1 MVDGIERG
9 GLNYE
14 INVTGNFEERFA
26 RFEALLQKLETQAKV
41 SGKTTVTKE
50 ATKGTASVKAEESAQ
65 QKVIGTLN
73 KKSAVEKKILQ
84 LRNRQQVAISKQ
96 VSNEKVLTDTVERKQ
111 KAEVSIQ
118 KVQLKTVKTSIALS
132 KAEERIANTALKRL
146 EIEKAI
152 KLARLQGATTPAQIS
167 QVTGLSTAAL
177 GKSSKIIAA
186 QNESLKTQERLRKQ
200 NLKIQKNQ
208 VTEGEKNRRLHRD
221 ILNFA
226 KKQRVSLQRAAKELG
241 VSASKAK
248 LLGIEMNKVN
258 DFASNFLFT
267 FRRLVGILAIF
278 TLARRFAGLIGNAVK
293 EMTRFNSVLEQSRIG
308 FAALLSSAGEMVDVN
323 GQLVTGAEEY
333 IRALDIAEDIQT
345 KIRLSALGT
354 VATYE
359 DLLGAF
365 QSGIGPGLAAGLNL
379 DQIEAVTIAL
389 VKAASTLGVEG
400 AQFTEEVR
408 SIIQGTG
415 ALRTTRL
422 LQIPGLSKENIR
434 LAKEQG
440 RLFDQIIDTL
450 EPFNKATEDITK
462 SWAGLQ
468 SQVRDAVSSLLASGS
483 VEYFDTLKT
492 AMEGFVNSLINRD
505 KVLKDNFGLNPDAVA
520 AVEEV
525 SNALQAVVEDFG
537 TLVSFDELFGSL
549 RLNFAAIGEV
559 LKLVSAFLVP
569 VIVGFGRGVTLV
581 MGMLAGILKI
591 GRVIFKIVPK
601 TVVKGFKE
609 ILAFVSSIVGI
620 LLTWIVLTKIYNGLL
635 LATKTIIASIGVIQS
650 AYLLVLEILSAV
662 QKARIAQESILL
674 AITTAIAGVVSI
686 TALVIGAIV
695 LTVGVILVKTGALSK
710 LFGKIN
716 KSLDDSNSKLGK
728 IKDSILG
735 GTNAIFSQG
744 EATKKL
750 EASFKSLEDRLIKMQ
765 NATKSLLLTSA
776 IRGEAK
782 QIFTAITSGLEKFAN
797 DSIELRKTIEQ
808 NEAEILKK
816 EKIRN
821 QARIKLE
828 KELGDAQANRLFMIS
843 LAQKR
848 RLSLKGHGGHGR
860 EDFDKPP
867 EIFQKQAKIQKELN
881 VAETSLNAT
890 VQQSNKLQEVRQQ
903 LLQKNIDLIE
913 EKVRQETISL
923 NEELSGNKSIN
934 ERFELRK
941 ALILEEVRNAKAVV
955 KAFELQR
962 LELEKQE
969 ELKLNNDVLDER
981 SISAINET
989 IRLAKE
995 ANADTESILALEAA
1009 RDKTAERN
1017 LIRRSKEEAIIRT
1030 MKKDLEDMVRI
1041 VVTNDWLVAMSE
1053 GFKAGIKEF
1062 IAGAEPLAQ
1071 GFADAMQSALEDAV
1085 DSASEA
1091 ITDLIDPRVD
1101 APAAQEVVGEILLS
1115 FADELINTILSEF
1128 LQNMLTSFLG
1138 LQSTEQIQ
1146 IAAIQANTAALGVVA
1161 TALGA
1166 DEAVGSLTGP
1176 PAPLMGPPA
1185 ERFGVTEGLAGPPA
1199 PVDPILLAAT
1209 EANTAALAADTIATT
1224 VDTTATVAD
1233 TTATVVDATATAT
1246 NAAATTANSV
1256 ATAVNTGGIFA
1267 NTIATIT
1274 NTVQGIAAFIANTAA
1289 TLFNTIALWVNAAIP
1304 FQHGGLV
1311 TARGGR
1317 ARNFAK
1323 GGWVNPLGIVPT
1335 YTSAQGFAS
1344 GGDVKRH
1351 PRPSYIS
1358 PADTV
1363 PAWLAPNEFVVQKSV
1378 VQRFGAR
1385 FFDMINRGIIT
1396 PGMLGSGFIS
1406 PKMGQRHLAGNIT
1419 RSQRVYGLAHGGVV
1433 GSPSPSVAASRSDTG
1448 GGGTIVLP
1456 VIAADDN
1463 TMEQIIS
1470 GGIDV
1475 FEQGVNDTP
1484 DFTNQNESNS

>member
-1 MVDGIERG
+1 MATGSERG

-14 INVTGNFEERFA
+14 INVTGNFEEKFA

-41 SGKTTVTKE
+41 SGKTTATKE
-50 ATKGTASVKAEESAQ
+50 ITKGSESVKAEERAQ

-84 LRNRQQVAISKQ
+84 LRNRQQVAVSKQ
-96 VSNEKVLTDTVERKQ
+96 VTNEKVITDTVERKQ
-111 KAEVSIQ
+111 KAEVAIQ
-118 KVQLKTVKTSIALS
+118 KVQLKTVKQSIALS
-132 KAEERIANTALKRL
+132 KAEERIAKTALKRL

-152 KLARLQGATTPAQIS
+152 QIARKQGAVTPAQIS
-167 QVTGLSTAAL
+167 QTTGLSTATL
-177 GKSSKIIAA
+177 GKADKQIAA
-186 QNESLKTQERLRKQ
+186 QNKALQNQERLRKQ

-221 ILNFA
+221 ILTLA

-293 EMTRFNSVLEQSRIG
+293 EMTRFNSVLEQSKIG
-308 FAALLSSAGEMVDVN
+308 FASLLASAGEMVDAN
-323 GQLVTGAEEY
+323 GQLITGAEEY
-333 IRALDIAEDIQT
+333 IQALNIAENIQT

-440 RLFDQIIDTL
+440 RLFEQITGTL
-450 EPFNKATEDITK
+450 EPFNKATEDITR

-468 SQVRDAVSSLLASGS
+468 SQVRDVVSSLLASGS

-492 AMEGFVNSLINRD
+492 AMKSFVDSLVDRD
-505 KVLKDNFGLNPDAVA
+505 KVLKDNFGLNQNAVA

-525 SNALQAVVEDFG
+525 SSALQAVIDDFG

-559 LKLVSAFLVP
+559 LKLISAFLVP

-591 GRVIFKIVPK
+591 GRVILKIVPK
-601 TVVKGFKE
+601 TVVKGYKE
-609 ILAFVSSIVGI
+609 ILAFVSSIAGI

-635 LATKTIIASIGVIQS
+635 IATKTIVLSIGVLQT
-650 AYLLVLEILSAV
+650 AYLLVLEIISAV

-674 AITTAIAGVVSI
+674 AITTAIGGVVSI

-695 LTVGVILVKTGALSK
+695 LTIGVILVKTGALSK

-716 KSLDDSNSKLGK
+716 KSLDDSESKLGK
-728 IKDSILG
+728 IKDSIIG

-750 EASFKSLEDRLIKMQ
+750 EASFKSLESRLIKMQ

-782 QIFTAITSGLEKFAN
+782 QVFTAITSGLEKFAN
-797 DSIELRKTIEQ
+797 DSIELRKNIDQ
-808 NEAEILKK
+808 NDAEILKK

-821 QARIKLE
+821 QARIKLQE
-828 KELGDAQANRLFMIS
+828 TLGDAEENRLLRLMVQ
-843 LAQKR
+843 QKR
-848 RLSLKGHGGHGR
+848 RLSLRGHGGHGK
-860 EDFDKPP
+860 EDFDKPSAV
-867 EIFQKQAKIQKELN
+867 EQNQIRTQKELN
-881 VAETSLNAT
+881 IAEASLNAT
-890 VQQSNKLQEVRQQ
+890 VQKSNKLQAVRQE
-903 LLQKNIDLIE
+903 LLRKNIDLIE

-923 NEELSGNKSIN
+923 NAELVGSKSIN

-941 ALILEEVRNAKAVV
+941 ALILEEVRNAKAMV
-955 KAFELQR
+955 KALELQR
-962 LELEKQE
+962 IELQRQE
-969 ELKLNNDVLDER
+969 ELKLNNDRLDEK

-995 ANADTESILALEAA
+995 ANVDTESILALEAA

-1017 LIRRSKEEAIIRT
+1017 LVRRRKEESIIRT
-1030 MKKDLEDMVRI
+1030 MKKDLEIMANI
-1041 VVTNDWLVAMSE
+1041 VVSNDWLVAMSD
-1053 GFKAGIKEF
+1053 GFRAGAQEF
-1062 IAGAEPLAQ
+1062 IKSADPLALR
-1071 GFADAMQSALEDAV
+1071 FADAMQNALEDAV
-1085 DSASEA
+1085 STASDA
-1091 ITDLIDPRVD
+1091 ITDLFDPRTEG
-1101 APAAQEVVGEILLS
+1101 ASAREVAGEILLGL
-1115 FADELINTILSEF
+1115 ANELINTILNEF

-1146 IAAIQANTAALGVVA
+1146 IAALQANTAALGAVA
-1161 TALGA
+1161 TALGVDKTTGA
-1166 DEAVGSLTGP
+1166 FVGP
-1176 PAPLMGPPA
+1176 PEPLMGPPA
-1185 ERFGVTEGLAGPPA
+1185 PTPFVGPPIERFGVTEGLAGPPA
-1199 PVDPILLAAT
+1199 PIDPVLLEVT
-1209 EANTAALAADTIATT
+1209 EANTAALAADTLATT
-1224 VDTTATVAD
+1224 ADTTATVAD
-1233 TTATVVDATATAT
+1233 ATVTAT
-1246 NAAATTANSV
+1246 NAAATTVNSV
-1256 ATAVNTGGIFA
+1256 ATTANTGGIIA
-1267 NTIATIT
+1267 NTVATIT
-1274 NTVQGIAAFIANTAA
+1274 NTIKGVAAFIANTLA
-1289 TLFNTIALWVNAAIP
+1289 TLFNTTALWVNAAVP

-1311 TARGGR
+1311 TSKGGR

-1323 GGWVNPLGIVPT
+1323 GGWVNPLSIVPS
-1335 YTSAQGFAS
+1335 YTSAQGLAS

-1358 PADTV
+1358 PVDTV
-1363 PAWLAPNEFVVQKSV
+1363 PAWLQPGEYVIPKSRV
-1378 VQRFGAR
+1378 AQYGAR
-1385 FFDMINRGIIT
+1385 FFEMIRRG
-1396 PGMLGSGFIS
+1396 SIS
-1406 PKMGQRHLAGNIT
+1406 PDMGMRHLTANRKHT
-1419 RSQRVYGLAHGGVV
+1419 RGVYGLAHGGVV
-1433 GSPSPSVAASRSDTG
+1433 GAPSPSVAASRSSERS
-1448 GGGTIVLP
+1448 GGTIVLP

-1463 TMEQIIS
+1463 TMDQMIA

-1475 FEQGVNDTP
+1475 FEQGVKNTP

>member
-1 MVDGIERG
+1 MAVGSERG
-9 GLNYE
+9 GLDYE
-14 INVTGNFEERFA
+14 INVTGNFEEKFA

-41 SGKTTVTKE
+41 SGKTAATKE
-50 ATKGTASVKAEESAQ
+50 ITKGTESVKAEERAQ
-65 QKVIGTLN
+65 QKVIGALN

-84 LRNRQQVAISKQ
+84 LRNRQQVAVSKQ

-111 KAEVSIQ
+111 KAEVAVQ
-118 KVQLKTVKTSIALS
+118 KVQLKTVKQSIALS
-132 KAEERIANTALKRL
+132 KAEERIANAALKRL

-152 KLARLQGATTPAQIS
+152 RLARLQGATTPAQIS

-186 QNESLKTQERLRKQ
+186 QNTSLKTQERLRKQ
-200 NLKIQKNQ
+200 NLKIQKRQ
-208 VTEGEKNRRLHRD
+208 VTEAEKNKRIHRD

-226 KKQRVSLQRAAKELG
+226 RKQRVSLQRAAKELG

-248 LLGIEMNKVN
+248 QLGIEMNKVN

-293 EMTRFNSVLEQSRIG
+293 EMSRFNSVLEQSRIG
-308 FAALLSSAGEMVDVN
+308 FAALLASAGEMVDVN
-323 GQLVTGAEEY
+323 GQLITGAEEY
-333 IRALDIAEDIQT
+333 IQALVIAEDIQT
-345 KIRLSALGT
+345 KIRKSALGT

-365 QSGIGPGLAAGLNL
+365 QAGIGPGLAAGLNL

-468 SQVRDAVSSLLASGS
+468 SQIKDAVSSLLASGS
-483 VEYFDTLKT
+483 VEYFNTLRT
-492 AMEGFVNSLINRD
+492 AMGGFVDSLLDRD
-505 KVLKDNFGLNPDAVA
+505 KVLKDNFGLNEDAVA

-525 SNALQAVVEDFG
+525 SSALQSVIEDFG

-559 LKLVSAFLVP
+559 LKLISAFLVP

-581 MGMLAGILKI
+581 MGILAGIIKI
-591 GRVIFKIVPK
+591 GRFITRIVPK
-601 TVVKGFKE
+601 SVVKGFKE

-635 LATKTIIASIGVIQS
+635 IATKTIIVSIGVLQT
-650 AYLLVLEILSAV
+650 AYLLVLEIMSAV
-662 QKARIAQESILL
+662 QKARIAQESTFL
-674 AITTAIAGVVSI
+674 AITAAIGGVVSI

-695 LTVGVILVKTGALSK
+695 LAIGVILVKTGVLSK

-716 KSLDDSNSKLGK
+716 KSLDDSESKLGK

-735 GTNAIFSQG
+735 GTNAIFGQD

-782 QIFTAITSGLEKFAN
+782 QVFTAITSGLEKFAN
-797 DSIELRKTIEQ
+797 DSIELKKSIEQ
-808 NEAEILKK
+808 NDANIFKK
-816 EKIRN
+816 EQIRN
-821 QARIKLE
+821 KARIKLE
-828 KELGDAQANRLFMIS
+828 KARTEDLKKTEKKRSFFFPGPGSLRRAVTLLGTGAGIKTVRILGEQAS
-843 LAQKR
+843 K
-848 RLSLKGHGGHGR
+848 SLK
-860 EDFDKPP
+860 K
-867 EIFQKQAKIQKELN
+867 LN
-881 VAETSLNAT
+881 VAEASLNASI
-890 VQQSNKLQEVRQQ
+890 QQGNKLVEVRQQ
-903 LLQKNIDLIE
+903 LLKKNIALIE

-923 NEELSGNKSIN
+923 NREFDGNKVIN

-941 ALILEEVRNAKAVV
+941 VLILEEVRNAKAAV

-962 LELEKQE
+962 LELQRLE
-969 ELKLNNDVLDER
+969 EIKLNSEAIDEK
-981 SISAINET
+981 SIAAINET
-989 IRLAKE
+989 IQLAKE
-995 ANADTESILALEAA
+995 ANADAESILALETA

-1017 LIRRSKEEAIIRT
+1017 LVRRSKEEAIIRT
-1030 MKKDLEDMVRI
+1030 MKKDLEDMANI
-1041 VVTNDWLVAMSE
+1041 VVTNDWLVAMSN
-1053 GFKAGIKEF
+1053 GFRAGAQEF
-1062 IAGAEPLAQ
+1062 IESADPIAQ
-1071 GFADAMQSALEDAV
+1071 RFADAMQSALEDAV

-1091 ITDLIDPRVD
+1091 ITDFIDPRED
-1101 APAAQEVVGEILLS
+1101 APAAQEVAGEILL
-1115 FADELINTILSEF
+1115 ALAEDLINTILSEF

-1146 IAAIQANTAALGVVA
+1146 IAALQANTAALGVVA
-1161 TALGA
+1161 SALGA
-1166 DEAVGSLTGP
+1166 DAV
-1176 PAPLMGPPA
+1176 
-1185 ERFGVTEGLAGPPA
+1185 
-1199 PVDPILLAAT
+1199 
-1209 EANTAALAADTIATT
+1209 ATT
-1224 VDTTATVAD
+1224 
-1233 TTATVVDATATAT
+1233 T
-1246 NAAATTANSV
+1246 NSAATTAN
-1256 ATAVNTGGIFA
+1256 TGGLFQNTFSLLK
-1267 NTIATIT
+1267 NTIETAL
-1274 NTVQGIAAFIANTAA
+1274 NTVWQAI
-1289 TLFNTIALWVNAAIP
+1289 NAAIP
-1304 FQHGGLV
+1304 GQHGGLV
-1311 TARGGR
+1311 TAGGGL

-1323 GGWVNPLGIVPT
+1323 GGWVNPLSIAPRYGH
-1335 YTSAQGFAS
+1335 AQGLAS

-1358 PADTV
+1358 PVDTV
-1363 PAWLAPNEFVVQKSV
+1363 PAWLQPGEYVIPKSRV
-1378 VQRFGAR
+1378 AQYGAR
-1385 FFDMINRGIIT
+1385 FFEMIRRG
-1396 PGMLGSGFIS
+1396 SIS
-1406 PKMGQRHLAGNIT
+1406 PDMGMRHLTANIMHS
-1419 RSQRVYGLAHGGVV
+1419 RGVYGLAQGGVV
-1433 GSPSPSVAASRSDTG
+1433 GAPSPSVAASRSSERSG
-1448 GGGTIVLP
+1448 GMVVLP

-1463 TMEQIIS
+1463 TMDQMIA

-1484 DFTNQNESNS
+1484 SFTNQNESNS

>member
-1 MVDGIERG
+1 MATGSERG

-14 INVTGNFEERFA
+14 INVTGNFEEKFA
-26 RFEALLQKLETQAKV
+26 RFETLLQKLETQAKV
-41 SGKTTVTKE
+41 SGKTTATKE
-50 ATKGTASVKAEESAQ
+50 VTKGTESVKAEERAQ

-84 LRNRQQVAISKQ
+84 LRNRQQVAVAKQ
-96 VSNEKVLTDTVERKQ
+96 VTNEKVITDTVERKQ

-118 KVQLKTVKTSIALS
+118 KVQLKTVKQSIALS
-132 KAEERIANTALKRL
+132 KAEDRIAKTALKRL

-152 KLARLQGATTPAQIS
+152 QLARKQGAVTPAQIS
-167 QVTGLSTAAL
+167 QTTGLSTAAL
-177 GKSSKIIAA
+177 GKADKQIAA
-186 QNESLKTQERLRKQ
+186 QNKALQNQERLRKQ
-200 NLKIQKNQ
+200 NLKIQKRQ
-208 VTEGEKNRRLHRD
+208 VTEGEKNKRLHKD
-221 ILNFA
+221 ILSLA
-226 KKQRVSLQRAAKELG
+226 RKQKISLQRAAKELG
-241 VSASKAK
+241 VSASKAR

-258 DFASNFLFT
+258 DFAANFLFT

-278 TLARRFAGLIGNAVK
+278 TIARRFAGLIGNAVK
-293 EMTRFNSVLEQSRIG
+293 EMGRFNSVLEQSRIG
-308 FAALLSSAGEMVDVN
+308 FAALLASAGEMVDVN
-323 GQLVTGAEEY
+323 GQLVTGADEY
-333 IRALDIAEDIQT
+333 VQALVIAEDIQT

-440 RLFDQIIDTL
+440 RLFEQIISTL
-450 EPFNKATEDITK
+450 EPFNKATEDITR

-483 VEYFDTLKT
+483 VEYFNTLKT
-492 AMEGFVNSLINRD
+492 AMEGFVNSLIARD
-505 KVLKDNFGLNPDAVA
+505 KVLKDNFGLNQDAVA

-525 SNALQAVVEDFG
+525 SSALQAVINDFG

-559 LKLVSAFLVP
+559 LKLISAFLAPIV
-569 VIVGFGRGVTLV
+569 VGFGRGVTLV
-581 MGMLAGILKI
+581 MGMLAGIIKI
-591 GRVIFKIVPK
+591 GRIITKIVPK

-609 ILAFVSSIVGI
+609 ILAFVSSIAGI

-635 LATKTIIASIGVIQS
+635 IATKTIVLSIGVLQT
-650 AYLLVLEILSAV
+650 AYLLILEIISAV

-674 AITTAIAGVVSI
+674 AITAAIGSVVSI

-695 LTVGVILVKTGALSK
+695 LIIGVILVKTGVLSK

-716 KSLDDSNSKLGK
+716 KSLDDSESKLGK

-750 EASFKSLEDRLIKMQ
+750 EASFKSLEDRLVKMQ

-782 QIFTAITSGLEKFAN
+782 QVFTAITSGLEKFAN
-797 DSIELRKTIEQ
+797 DSIELRKNIEQ
-808 NEAEILKK
+808 NEATIFKK
-816 EKIRN
+816 EQIRN
-821 QARIKLE
+821 KARIKLE
-828 KELGDAQANRLFMIS
+828 EDRIENSKKNQRKIKTLFPGPPSLRRRTTLLGTGAGIASVEIMGKRASKS
-843 LAQKR
+843 L
-848 RLSLKGHGGHGR
+848 
-860 EDFDKPP
+860 
-867 EIFQKQAKIQKELN
+867 KELN
-881 VAETSLNAT
+881 IAEASLNAT
-890 VQQSNKLQEVRQQ
+890 IQKSNKLQEVKQQ

-923 NEELSGNKSIN
+923 NAELGGNKAIN

-941 ALILEEVRNAKAVV
+941 ALILEEVRNAKAMV
-955 KAFELQR
+955 KALELQR
-962 LELEKQE
+962 IELQQQE

-1030 MKKDLEDMVRI
+1030 MRKDLEDMAKI
-1041 VVTNDWLVAMSE
+1041 VVSNDWLVAMSE
-1053 GFKAGIKEF
+1053 GFQAGIKEF

-1071 GFADAMQSALEDAV
+1071 GFADAMQGALEDAV

-1091 ITDLIDPRVD
+1091 ITDIIDPRED
-1101 APAAQEVVGEILLS
+1101 TPSAREVAGEILLGL
-1115 FADELINTILSEF
+1115 AEGLINTILSEF

-1146 IAAIQANTAALGVVA
+1146 IAALQANTAALGVVA

-1166 DEAVGSLTGP
+1166 DTVAGPLMGP
-1176 PAPLMGPPA
+1176 PAPFVGPPA
-1185 ERFGVTEGLAGPPA
+1185 ERFGVTEGLVGPPA
-1199 PVDPILLAAT
+1199 PVDPIVLEAT

-1224 VDTTATVAD
+1224 ADTTATVADTTATVAD

-1246 NAAATTANSV
+1246 NAAATTVNSV
-1256 ATAVNTGGIFA
+1256 ATTANTGGIIA

-1274 NTVQGIAAFIANTAA
+1274 NTIQGIAAFVANTAA
-1289 TLFNTIALWVNAAIP
+1289 TIFNTIALWVNAAIP
-1304 FQHGGLV
+1304 GQHGGLV
-1311 TARGGR
+1311 TAGGGL

-1323 GGWVNPLGIVPT
+1323 GGWVNPLSIAPRYGH
-1335 YTSAQGFAS
+1335 AQGLAS

-1358 PADTV
+1358 PVDTV
-1363 PAWLAPNEFVVQKSV
+1363 PAWLQPGEYVIPKSRV
-1378 VQRFGAR
+1378 AQYGAR
-1385 FFDMINRGIIT
+1385 FFEMIRRG
-1396 PGMLGSGFIS
+1396 SIS
-1406 PKMGQRHLAGNIT
+1406 PDMGMRHLTANIT
-1419 RSQRVYGLAHGGVV
+1419 RSRGVYGLAQGGVV
-1433 GSPSPSVAASRSDTG
+1433 GTPSPSVAASRPSERSG
-1448 GGGTIVLP
+1448 GMIVLP

-1463 TMEQIIS
+1463 TMDQMIA

>member
-1 MVDGIERG
+1 MTTGSERG

-14 INVTGNFEERFA
+14 INVTGNFEEKFA

-41 SGKTTVTKE
+41 SGKTTATKE
-50 ATKGTASVKAEESAQ
+50 ITKGSESVKAEERAQ

-84 LRNRQQVAISKQ
+84 LRNRQQVAVSKQ
-96 VSNEKVLTDTVERKQ
+96 VSNEKVITDTVERKQ
-111 KAEVSIQ
+111 KAEVAIQ
-118 KVQLKTVKTSIALS
+118 KVQLKTVKQSIALS

-152 KLARLQGATTPAQIS
+152 QLARKQGAVTPAQIS
-167 QVTGLSTAAL
+167 QTTGLSTAAL
-177 GKSSKIIAA
+177 GKADKQIAA
-186 QNESLKTQERLRKQ
+186 QNKALQNQERLRKQ

-208 VTEGEKNRRLHRD
+208 VTEGEKNRRLHKD
-221 ILNFA
+221 ILSFA
-226 KKQRVSLQRAAKELG
+226 RKQKISLQRAAKELG

-293 EMTRFNSVLEQSRIG
+293 EMSRFNSVLEQSRIG
-308 FAALLSSAGEMVDVN
+308 FAALLASAGEMVDAN

-333 IRALDIAEDIQT
+333 IQALDIAKDIQT

-468 SQVRDAVSSLLASGS
+468 SQVKDVVSTLLASGS
-483 VEYFDTLKT
+483 VEYFDTLKA
-492 AMEGFVNSLINRD
+492 AMDGFVNSLAKRD
-505 KVLKDNFGLNPDAVA
+505 KILKDNFGLNNDAVA

-525 SNALQAVVEDFG
+525 SSALQAVVEDFG

-549 RLNFAAIGEV
+549 KLNFAAIGEV
-559 LKLVSAFLVP
+559 LKLISAFLVP
-569 VIVGFGRGVTLV
+569 VIVGFGRGVTFV
-581 MGMLAGILKI
+581 AAMLAGILKI

-601 TVVKGFKE
+601 TVVRGFKE
-609 ILAFVSSIVGI
+609 ILAFVSSIAGV
-620 LLTWIVLTKIYNGLL
+620 LLTWLVLTKIYNGLL
-635 LATKTIIASIGVIQS
+635 IATKTIIVSIGVLQS
-650 AYLLVLEILSAV
+650 AYLLILEIISAV
-662 QKARIAQESILL
+662 QKAHIAQKSILL
-674 AITTAIAGVVSI
+674 AIAIAINSVVSI

-695 LTVGVILVKTGALSK
+695 LTVGVILVKTGKLSK

-716 KSLDDSNSKLGK
+716 KSLDDSDSKLGK

-750 EASFKSLEDRLIKMQ
+750 EASFKSLEERLIKMQ

-782 QIFTAITSGLEKFAN
+782 QVFTAITSGLEKFAN
-797 DSIELRKTIEQ
+797 DSIELRKNIEQ
-808 NEAEILKK
+808 NETEIFKK

-828 KELGDAQANRLFMIS
+828 EELGNAQENRLFRLM
-843 LAQKR
+843 LQQKR
-848 RLSLKGHGGHGR
+848 RLSLEGHAGHGR
-860 EDFDKPP
+860 EDFDRPP
-867 EIFQKQAKIQKELN
+867 DVFQNQIKVQKELN
-881 VAETSLNAT
+881 IAEASLNAT
-890 VQQSNKLQEVRQQ
+890 IQKSNKLQEVRQQ
-903 LLQKNIDLIE
+903 LLQKNIALIQ
-913 EKVRQETISL
+913 EKVRQETVSL
-923 NEELSGNKSIN
+923 NAELGGNKAIN
-934 ERFELRK
+934 DRFELRK
-941 ALILEEVRNAKAVV
+941 ALILEEVRKTKKMV
-955 KAFELQR
+955 KALALQRVELQR
-962 LELEKQE
+962 QE
-969 ELKLNNDVLDER
+969 EIKRNNDILDEK

-995 ANADTESILALEAA
+995 ANVDTESILALEAA

-1017 LIRRSKEEAIIRT
+1017 LVRRRKEESIIRT
-1030 MKKDLEDMVRI
+1030 MKKDLEIMANI
-1041 VVTNDWLVAMSE
+1041 VVSNDWLVAMSD
-1053 GFKAGIKEF
+1053 GFRAGAQEF
-1062 IAGAEPLAQ
+1062 IRSADPLALR
-1071 GFADAMQSALEDAV
+1071 FADAMQNALEDAV
-1085 DSASEA
+1085 DSASDA
-1091 ITDLIDPRVD
+1091 ITDLFDPRTEG
-1101 APAAQEVVGEILLS
+1101 ASAREVAGEILLGL
-1115 FADELINTILSEF
+1115 ANDLINTILSEF

-1166 DEAVGSLTGP
+1166 DTAAGPLMGP

-1185 ERFGVTEGLAGPPA
+1185 PSAPFVGPPAPLMGPPA
-1199 PVDPILLAAT
+1199 PVDPILLAAM

-1224 VDTTATVAD
+1224 ADTTATVAD
-1233 TTATVVDATATAT
+1233 TTATVVDATATTAS
-1246 NAAATTANSV
+1246 AAATTVNSV
-1256 ATAVNTGGIFA
+1256 ATTANTGGIIA
-1267 NTIATIT
+1267 NTVATIT
-1274 NTVQGIAAFIANTAA
+1274 NTIKSIAAFIANTAA
-1289 TLFNTIALWVNAAIP
+1289 TILNTLAQGIGG
-1304 FQHGGLV
+1304 FFGQHGGLV
-1311 TARGGR
+1311 TARGGF

-1323 GGWVNPLGIVPT
+1323 GGWVNPLSIVPT

-1344 GGDVKRH
+1344 GGDVKSH

-1358 PADTV
+1358 PVDTV
-1363 PAWLAPNEFVVQKSV
+1363 PAWLQPGEYVIPKSRV
-1378 VQRFGAR
+1378 AQYGAK
-1385 FFDMINRGIIT
+1385 FFEMIRRG
-1396 PGMLGSGFIS
+1396 SIS
-1406 PKMGQRHLAGNIT
+1406 PDMGMQHLTANIT
-1419 RSQRVYGLAHGGVV
+1419 RSRGVYGLAQGGVV
-1433 GSPSPSVAASRSDTG
+1433 GTPSPSVAASRTSERSG
-1448 GGGTIVLP
+1448 GNIVLP
-1456 VIAADDN
+1456 VLVADDN
-1463 TMEQIIS
+1463 TMDQIIA

-1484 DFTNQNESNS
+1484 DFINQNESNS

>member
-1 MVDGIERG
+1 MATGSERG

-14 INVTGNFEERFA
+14 INVTGNFEEKFA
-26 RFEALLQKLETQAKV
+26 RFETLLQKLETQAKV
-41 SGKTTVTKE
+41 SGKTTATKE
-50 ATKGTASVKAEESAQ
+50 VTKGTESVKAEERAQ

-84 LRNRQQVAISKQ
+84 LRNRQQVAVSKQ
-96 VSNEKVLTDTVERKQ
+96 VKNEKVITDTVERKQ

-118 KVQLKTVKTSIALS
+118 KVQLKTVKQSISLS
-132 KAEERIANTALKRL
+132 KAEERIAKTAMKRL

-152 KLARLQGATTPAQIS
+152 QLARQRGAVTPAQIA
-167 QVTGLSTAAL
+167 QTTGLSTATL

-186 QNESLKTQERLRKQ
+186 QNKSLKNQERLRKQ
-200 NLKIQKNQ
+200 NLKIQKRQ
-208 VTEGEKNRRLHRD
+208 VTEGEKNKRIHKD
-221 ILNFA
+221 ILSLA
-226 KKQRVSLQRAAKELG
+226 RKQKISLQRAAKELG

-258 DFASNFLFT
+258 DFAANFLFT

-278 TLARRFAGLIGNAVK
+278 TIARRFAGLIGNAVK
-293 EMTRFNSVLEQSRIG
+293 EMSRFNSVLEQSRIG
-308 FAALLSSAGEMVDVN
+308 FAALLASAGEMVGAN

-333 IRALDIAEDIQT
+333 IQALVIAEDIQT

-400 AQFTEEVR
+400 SQFTEEVR

-440 RLFDQIIDTL
+440 RLFDQIISTL
-450 EPFNKATEDITK
+450 EPFNKATEDITR

-468 SQVRDAVSSLLASGS
+468 SQVRDVVSSLLASGS
-483 VEYFDTLKT
+483 VEYFDSLKS
-492 AMEGFVNSLINRD
+492 AMEGFVNALVSRD
-505 KVLKDNFGLNPDAVA
+505 KILKDNFGLNPDAVE
-520 AVEEV
+520 AVKEV
-525 SNALQAVVEDFG
+525 SSALQAVINDFG

-559 LKLVSAFLVP
+559 LKLISAFLVP

-581 MGMLAGILKI
+581 MGMLAGIIKI
-591 GRVIFKIVPK
+591 GRVILKIVPK
-601 TVVKGFKE
+601 TVVIGFKE
-609 ILAFVSSIVGI
+609 ILAFVSSIAGI

-635 LATKTIIASIGVIQS
+635 IATKTIIASIGVLQT
-650 AYLLVLEILSAV
+650 AYLLVLEIISAI

-674 AITTAIAGVVSI
+674 AITTAIGGVVSI

-695 LTVGVILVKTGALSK
+695 LTIGVILVKTGKLSK
-710 LFGKIN
+710 IFNKIN
-716 KSLDDSNSKLGK
+716 KSLDNSESKLGK

-750 EASFKSLEDRLIKMQ
+750 EASFKSLEDRLVKMQ

-782 QIFTAITSGLEKFAN
+782 QVFTAITSGLEKFAN
-797 DSIELRKTIEQ
+797 DSIELRKNIDQ
-808 NEAEILKK
+808 NDAEILKK
-816 EKIRN
+816 EEIRN

-828 KELGDAQANRLFMIS
+828 EELSDAQKNRLFR
-843 LAQKR
+843 LATQQR
-848 RLSLKGHGGHGR
+848 RNLTMLGHAGHGR
-860 EDFDKPP
+860 EDFDKTP
-867 EIFQKQAKIQKELN
+867 EIFQNQIRVQKELN
-881 VAETSLNAT
+881 IAEASLNAT
-890 VQQSNKLQEVRQQ
+890 VQKSNKLQEVRRE
-903 LLQKNIDLIE
+903 LLRKNIDLIE

-923 NEELSGNKSIN
+923 NVELIGNKSIN

-941 ALILEEVRNAKAVV
+941 ALILEEVRNAKAMV

-962 LELEKQE
+962 IELQRQE
-969 ELKLNNDVLDER
+969 ELKLNNDRLDEK

-995 ANADTESILALEAA
+995 ANVDTESILALEAA
-1009 RDKTAERN
+1009 RDKTAEKN
-1017 LIRRSKEEAIIRT
+1017 LVRRRKEESIVRT
-1030 MKKDLEDMVRI
+1030 MKKDLEDMAKI
-1041 VVTNDWLVAMSE
+1041 VATNDWLEAMSD
-1053 GFKAGIKEF
+1053 GFQAGIKEF
-1062 IAGAEPLAQ
+1062 IASAEPLAQ
-1071 GFADAMQSALEDAV
+1071 GFADAMQNALEDAV
-1085 DSASEA
+1085 DSASDA
-1091 ITDLIDPRVD
+1091 ITDIIDPRTD
-1101 APAAQEVVGEILLS
+1101 AASAREIAGEILLGL
-1115 FADELINTILSEF
+1115 ANDLINTILNEF

-1146 IAAIQANTAALGVVA
+1146 IAALQANTAALGVVA

-1166 DEAVGSLTGP
+1166 DEVVG
-1176 PAPLMGPPA
+1176 PLMGPPA
-1185 ERFGVTEGLAGPPA
+1185 PEELIGPPAEIFGVTEGLAGPPA
-1199 PVDPILLAAT
+1199 PVDPIMLEAMA
-1209 EANTAALAADTIATT
+1209 ANTAALAADTVAITA
-1224 VDTTATVAD
+1224 DTAATVAD
-1233 TTATVVDATATAT
+1233 AT
-1246 NAAATTANSV
+1246 ATTANAASTTVNSV
-1256 ATAVNTGGIFA
+1256 ATTANTGGIIA
-1267 NTIATIT
+1267 NTVATIT
-1274 NTVQGIAAFIANTAA
+1274 NTIKGVVAFVANTAA
-1289 TLFNTIALWVNAAIP
+1289 TLFNTVALWVNAAIP

-1311 TARGGR
+1311 TTRGGL
-1317 ARNFAK
+1317 ARNLTK
-1323 GGWVNPLGIVPT
+1323 GGWVNPLSIAPRYGHD
-1335 YTSAQGFAS
+1335 QGLAS

-1358 PADTV
+1358 PVDTV
-1363 PAWLAPNEFVVQKSV
+1363 PAWLQPGEYVIPKSRV
-1378 VQRFGAR
+1378 AQYGAK
-1385 FFDMINRGIIT
+1385 FFDMIRRG
-1396 PGMLGSGFIS
+1396 SIS
-1406 PKMGQRHLAGNIT
+1406 PEMGMRHLTAKIN
-1419 RSQRVYGLAHGGVV
+1419 RSRGVYGLAQGGVV
-1433 GSPSPSVAASRSDTG
+1433 GTLSPSVAASRSSEQRES
-1448 GGGTIVLP
+1448 TIVLP
-1456 VIAADDN
+1456 VLVADDN
-1463 TMEQIIS
+1463 TMDQMIA

-1484 DFTNQNESNS
+1484 EFTNQNESNS